1 MAKKEKT
8 VELKPK
14 VDKISDEHLKD
25 LQKVVNEVNGLQF
38 KVGQLESQKHNV
50 LHELVLSQNKIIEMQ
65 DMFSTEYGSFYINI
79 ADGTINWGGDEK

>member
-1 MAKKEKT
+1 MAKEKV
-8 VELKPK
+8 VELKTK

-65 DMFSTEYGSFYINI
+65 DMFSTEYGSFDINI
-79 ADGTINWGGDEK
+79 ADGTINWDGDEK

>member
-1 MAKKEKT
+1 MAKEKT

-14 VDKISDEHLKD
+14 VEKISDEHLKD

-65 DMFSTEYGSFYINI
+65 DMFSTEYGSFDINI
-79 ADGTINWGGDEK
+79 ADGTINWDGDEK

>member
-14 VDKISDEHLKD
+14 VDKISNEHLKD

-65 DMFSTEYGSFYINI
+65 DMFSTEYGSFDINI
-79 ADGTINWGGDEK
+79 ADGTINWDGDEK

>member
-65 DMFSTEYGSFYINI
+65 DMFSTEYGSFDINI
-79 ADGTINWGGDEK
+79 ADGTINWDGDEK